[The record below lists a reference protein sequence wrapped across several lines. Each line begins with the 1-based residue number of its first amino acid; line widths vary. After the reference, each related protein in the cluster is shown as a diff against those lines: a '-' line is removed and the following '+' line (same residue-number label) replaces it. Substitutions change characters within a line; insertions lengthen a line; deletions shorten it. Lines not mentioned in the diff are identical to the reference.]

1 LKPLLEVG
9 STCFRRV
16 PCNEAA
22 LLVDASDYYRA
33 FCRAAATAKRRLLL
47 AGWQFD
53 SNVPLLR
60 GEDAR
65 TVLTA
70 EGLPSELLP
79 FLDALCRRRPEL
91 EVLIL
96 AWNFNP
102 VFAFER
108 EWLQQAVFGLGSP
121 SNLRFRFD
129 GHHPLG
135 ASHHQKIAIIDD
147 RVGFAGGIDLAN
159 SRWDD
164 RAHRLDNP
172 LRVTKGE
179 PQKPYH
185 DAMVAVTGPAACA
198 LEGLFIKRWQ
208 AATGETLEPLCSS
221 GQPESAAFE
230 GALAIEASEV
240 GICRTDRSGS
250 TLVSEILALYQR
262 SIAAAEHS
270 IYIETQYFTAR
281 AIRDA
286 LVARMEATDRP
297 PLDLVLVMP
306 LGADTPKER
315 IVLGAAQERLLLSL
329 RRKAE
334 RHGSRFRAYC
344 SAAAGSESGTPKPT
358 FIHSKVLVVDDRLL
372 AVGSANLTNRS
383 LLLDTEL
390 TLAFE
395 DPTGRGPLSRSIAA
409 IRAELLGEHTGVAVD
424 REFFRGRGLSKRLDT
439 LAAPGQSRLFQRPV
453 DHELATSEPVLRLEY
468 LFDPDK
474 PLSEVEL
481 AELLAPS
488 TRDSSVS
495 LLPDTTA
502 PERVGDAG

>member
-1 LKPLLEVG
+1 VTPLLQVG

-33 FCRAAATAKRRLLL
+33 FCQAAQTAERRLLL

-53 SNVPLLR
+53 SGVHLLR

-65 TVLTA
+65 A
-70 EGLPSELLP
+70 MAAAGLPSEFLP

-96 AWNFNP
+96 AWDFNP
-102 VFAFER
+102 VFALER

-121 SNLRFRFD
+121 RNLRFRFD
-129 GHHPLG
+129 SHHPPG
-135 ASHHQKIAIIDD
+135 ASHHQKIAIVDD
-147 RVGFAGGIDLAN
+147 RLGFAGGIDLAN

-164 RAHRLDNP
+164 RAHTVDNP
-172 LRVTKGE
+172 LRVTKGA

-185 DAMVAVTGPAACA
+185 DTMVAVTGPAACE
-198 LEGLFIKRWQ
+198 LEGLFIRRWH
-208 AATGETLEPLCSS
+208 AATGETLEPLCTR
-221 GQPESAAFE
+221 GKPERAAFE
-230 GALAIEASEV
+230 GALPIEASEV
-240 GICRTDRSGS
+240 GICRTERSQS
-250 TLVSEILALYQR
+250 SLVSEILALYER
-262 SIAAAEHS
+262 AIACAEHS

-281 AIRDA
+281 AIHDA
-286 LVARMEATDRP
+286 LAARMKATDRP
-297 PLDLVLVMP
+297 ALDLVLVMP

-315 IVLGAAQERLLLSL
+315 LVLGAAQERLLRSLS
-329 RRKAE
+329 RTAE

-344 SAAAGSESGTPKPT
+344 SAAAGSEPATRKPT

-395 DPTGRGPLSRSIAA
+395 DSAENGRLSRSIAA
-409 IRAELLGEHTGVAVD
+409 IRAELLGEHAGVAAD
-424 REFFRGRGLSKRLDT
+424 REFFGGRDLTRRLDA
-439 LAAPGQSRLFQRPV
+439 LAAPGQSRLFPRPI
-453 DHELATSEPVLRLEY
+453 DQELATSDPVLRLEH

-481 AELLAPS
+481 AELLAPAP
-488 TRDSSVS
+488 RDSSVD
-495 LLPDTTA
+495 LLRDAVDNKRLGDT
-502 PERVGDAG
+502 G